1 MESNRSDMSE
11 SSRASEPIFEEERSG
26 KRNKIIIGVLAGAL
40 LIALILV
47 IFAFKKQGDLRKEG
61 ELTKQ
66 ELVDASAK
74 LESLS
79 MELDQKIEE
88 IQKLGGDIEDLQL
101 AREEIEKEKE
111 NLRKSS
117 NVQISRLRERVQGYE
132 TLLKNKDAEIAKLQ
146 VIADSLMSEN
156 TTLKSQQNEL
166 QEVLSTMEEDKGKLE
181 EQVAFAGRLKA
192 ENIKVYAINKRGK
205 EREGEFKGRQVDK
218 LKMEFNIGENNVAP
232 IEGKEIL
239 VRVIEPAGNVIF
251 DVATGSGTFTI
262 DGREEF
268 YTVKQDI
275 LFDNTRQT
283 LTFLYEKPSEFK
295 PGQYTLEI
303 YTDEYVM
310 GSRNFTVK

>member
-1 MESNRSDMSE
+1 MEANKSDMPGNSG
-11 SSRASEPIFEEERSG
+11 ANGPVFEEGSSD
-26 KRNKIIIGVLAGAL
+26 KRTKIIIGALAAAL
-40 LIALILV
+40 LTAI
-47 IFAFKKQGDLRKEG
+47 IFIIFGYKKQGELKKEG

-66 ELVDASAK
+66 ELVEASAK
-74 LESLS
+74 LESLGI
-79 MELDQKIEE
+79 ELDQKIEE
-88 IQKLGGDIEDLQL
+88 IQKLGGDIEELQL

-117 NVQISRLRERVQGYE
+117 NVQISRLRERVKGYE
-132 TLLKNKDAEIAKLQ
+132 TLLKDKDEEIAKLK

-156 TTLKSQQNEL
+156 TTLKTQQNEM
-166 QEVLSTMEEDKGKLE
+166 QEVLTTMEEDKGKLE
-181 EQVAFAGRLKA
+181 EQVAFAGRLQA
-192 ENIKVYAINKRGK
+192 ENIKVFAVNKRGK
-205 EREGEFKGRQVDK
+205 EREGEFKSRQIEK

-251 DVATGSGTFTI
+251 DVATGSGTFMI

-275 LFDNTRQT
+275 LFDNTKQI
-283 LTFLYEKPSEFK
+283 LTFLYEKPTEFE

-303 YTDEYVM
+303 YTEDYVM

>member
-1 MESNRSDMSE
+1 MPGNTGANR
-11 SSRASEPIFEEERSG
+11 PVFEEERSD
-26 KRNKIIIGVLAGAL
+26 KKTKIIIGVLAVAL
-40 LIALILV
+40 LTAI
-47 IFAFKKQGDLRKEG
+47 IFIIFGYKKQGELRKAG

-88 IQKLGGDIEDLQL
+88 IQKLGGDIEELQL

-117 NVQISRLRERVQGYE
+117 NVQISRLRERVKGYE
-132 TLLKNKDAEIAKLQ
+132 TLLKNKDEEITKLRG
-146 VIADSLMSEN
+146 IADSLMSEN
-156 TTLKSQQNEL
+156 TALKSQQNEL
-166 QEVLSTMEEDKGKLE
+166 QDVLMTMEEDKGKLE
-181 EQVAFAGRLKA
+181 ERVAFAGRLKA
-192 ENIKVYAINKRGK
+192 ENIKVYGVNKRGK
-205 EREGEFKGRQVDK
+205 EREGEFKSRQIDK

-251 DVATGSGTFTI
+251 DVATGSGTFMI

-275 LFDNTRQT
+275 LFDNTKQT
-283 LTFLYEKPSEFK
+283 LTFLYQKPTEFE

-303 YTDEYVM
+303 YTDDYVM
-310 GSRNFTVK
+310 GSRNFTIK